1 MPEQHVPVL
10 IAGGGTVG
18 LSAALFL
25 AHHGVQAL
33 AVERRAGLSI
43 HPRAL
48 GIGPRTLEIF
58 RQVGL
63 ADPVLA
69 VGGRL
74 AGGRGRISVST
85 LAAADWASLSA
96 PASGGSGGSGVGDP
110 GVFLSP
116 AQG

>member
-1 MPEQHVPVL
+1 MSEQHVPVL

-25 AHHGVQAL
+25 AHHGVPAL

-63 ADPVLA
+63 EDPVLA

-85 LAAADWASLSA
+85 LAEADWTSLSA
-96 PASGGSGGSGVGDP
+96 AASGGRGP
-110 GVFLSP
+110 GAPLSP
-116 AQG
+116 AQ